1 MDIQA
6 TVDRLNDYRKDA
18 AQTRESYRSQ
28 AQRNTE
34 TMQPEYSREQNA
46 ALLAAAQKRLSRL
59 AEDAQGEVNR
69 AQTKFDKA
77 IDDLFNNREFDANMA
92 AQLDNLEKID
102 LTGDEFTYYARQFK
116 DSSLA
121 MRRLAAIAKD
131 QGYRVNGPTID
142 VMNGLKNDAIQDLQD
157 VADSVA
163 AGGVDT
169 NMTAE
174 LIATDSAEKAKTT
187 VEAFNRTAENGFTVT
202 ANNQAA
208 E

>member
-46 ALLAAAQKRLSRL
+46 TLLAAAQKRLSRL

-163 AGGVDT
+163 AGGVDA

>member
-46 ALLAAAQKRLSRL
+46 TLLAAAQKRLSRL